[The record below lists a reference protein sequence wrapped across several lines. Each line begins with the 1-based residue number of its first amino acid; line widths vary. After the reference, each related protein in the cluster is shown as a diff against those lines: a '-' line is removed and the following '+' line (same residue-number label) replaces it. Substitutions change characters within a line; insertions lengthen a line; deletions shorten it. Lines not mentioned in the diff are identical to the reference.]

1 MFIFVGCCTTGSA
14 RKRIRELQQHR
25 YQQEPEHDDMDDSST
40 FFRLMEG
47 CVGENERNIIIIIII
62 CNSYEDA
69 CAGRADLESS
79 RVLW

>member
-25 YQQEPEHDDMDDSST
+25 YQQESKHDDMVGSST

-47 CVGENERNIIIIIII
+47 CVGENNIII